1 MQKLGDEFAAE
12 TGIGVKV
19 HQMPWASYQDQVFLN
34 FGNKQT
40 DFDIVVG
47 DSQWMGRGAM
57 RGLYLELT
65 DWLPQHVDI
74 SCMHPMAQRY
84 LMEYPAGCGL
94 ALRQGGLTALRS
106 LSGRSLLGLAGN
118 HVGDREAGG
127 AVELEDAGLLLS
139 DLLGML

>member
-57 RGLYLELT
+57 RGLYLEL
-65 DWLPQHVDI
+65 
-74 SCMHPMAQRY
+74 
-84 LMEYPAGCGL
+84 
-94 ALRQGGLTALRS
+94 S
-106 LSGRSLLGLAGN
+106 LI
-118 HVGDREAGG
+118 HI
-127 AVELEDAGLLLS
+127 
-139 DLLGML
+139 